1 MPFSTTPVMNEYC
14 TYYDVVGDM
23 NANSLLKLQD
33 YTPEDIRKKIQAASA
48 IIDQKIGS
56 QSASDE
62 VIVQLCKY
70 MVLSDIGSG
79 LPTAQ
84 ADGEKRVSILGVV
97 AKWDKYI
104 SDTFSDYGYGS
115 PEPLFS
121 SP

>member
-1 MPFSTTPVMNEYC
+1 ML
-14 TYYDVVGDM
+14 GDE
-23 NANSLLKLQD
+23 NAYRLLRLQD
-33 YTPEDIRKKIQAASA
+33 YAPEDIRKKIQYASA
-48 IIDQKIGS
+48 QIDKKIGT
-56 QSASDE
+56 QSSSDE

-79 LPTAQ
+79 LPTAE

-104 SDTFSDYGYGS
+104 MDVLADYDYGS
-115 PEPLFS
+115 PEPLFT